1 MLICLFSEILQLK
14 ASPEKSTTA
23 AKDMTRKGKAIFKN
37 KNVLESN
44 ASRKRG
50 MFSDD
55 AAYVFFFE

>member
-55 AAYVFFFE
+55 AVNVFF